1 MVLRPNDRPER
12 NEPDPLPASLDAI
25 AAEVRAIR
33 QRSQFEGSS
42 PVTLGEAR
50 RLLAS
55 TDSLLARV
63 RDRSLLAA
71 SMPPRPPTLRARLGA
86 LLIAPVRRLVFWL
99 AHQVQEF
106 EIAAAAS
113 LADQAELLKNAA
125 NAIEGIES
133 VLKNSETKLD
143 HQDRILSRLPELEAR
158 LADLA
163 ARQASTQSQI
173 NVLRLGLASLR
184 DSLLEASASTPNRE
198 A

>member
-1 MVLRPNDRPER
+1 MVHGPNDRPEG

-25 AAEVRAIR
+25 ASEVSAIR
-33 QRSQFEGSS
+33 QRSQFGGNS

-55 TDSLLARV
+55 TDALLARV

-71 SMPPRPPTLRARLGA
+71 SMPPRPPTLRARFGA
-86 LLIAPVRRLVFWL
+86 LLIAPVRRIVFWL

-106 EIAAAAS
+106 EVAAAAS
-113 LADQAELLKNAA
+113 LAGQAELLKGAA

-133 VLKNSETKLD
+133 FLKNVEARLD
-143 HQDRILSRLPELEAR
+143 HHDRLLSRILELEAR
-158 LADLA
+158 LADLSA
-163 ARQASTQSQI
+163 TQASTQSQI

-184 DSLLEASASTPNRE
+184 DSLQEASASTPKRE

>member
-1 MVLRPNDRPER
+1 MVQPPHDRRDR

-25 AAEVRAIR
+25 ASEVCAIR
-33 QRSQFEGSS
+33 QRSRFEGSS

-71 SMPPRPPTLRARLGA
+71 SMPPRPPTLRARFGA
-86 LLIAPVRRLVFWL
+86 LLIAPVRRIVFWL

-184 DSLLEASASTPNRE
+184 DSLPEASTSTPNHE

>member
-1 MVLRPNDRPER
+1 MAHPANER
-12 NEPDPLPASLDAI
+12 MEANKSQPLPADLEAI

-33 QRSQFEGSS
+33 ERRRFGGSS

-50 RLLAS
+50 RLLAA

-71 SMPPRPPTLRARLGA
+71 SMPPRPPTFRARFGA
-86 LLIAPVRRLVFWL
+86 LLIAPVRRIVFWL

-133 VLKNSETKLD
+133 SLINIEATLEQ
-143 HQDRILSRLPELEAR
+143 QDRLLSRIPELDAR

-163 ARQASTQSQI
+163 ARQAATQSQI

-184 DSLLEASASTPNRE
+184 DSLLEASASTPKHE

>member
-1 MVLRPNDRPER
+1 MVHLPTDRPGR

-50 RLLAS
+50 RLLTA

-71 SMPPRPPTLRARLGA
+71 SMPPRPPTLRARFGA

-106 EIAAAAS
+106 EVAAAAS
-113 LADQAELLKNAA
+113 LAGQAALLKSAA

-133 VLKNSETKLD
+133 VLKNIEVRLD
-143 HQDRILSRLPELEAR
+143 RQDRILSRLSELDAR

-163 ARQASTQSQI
+163 ARQTSTQSQI

-184 DSLLEASASTPNRE
+184 DSMLEVPTSTPKHE